1 MALPGPE
8 DGAAVARSAAP
19 LPHVFIS
26 FASEDADLAHRMVER
41 LEALG
46 LRCWISDRDIEPG
59 ASYPA
64 AITAAVATSGALL
77 LLLTASSTSS
87 PHVLRETEMAF
98 SARRPILPVRVAG
111 ATPTPDLEYFLSRSQ
126 WLDIG
131 STLDEAE
138 CARLTSRLRQLLSG
152 RMGVVS
158 DDLKQ
163 WRIRAAVAAC
173 VLALTG
179 GGWWIWNGRSAD
191 VEPTVQLP
199 PPAPPTTGTGATPA
213 TPPAPGASIVVE
225 TNPRDG
231 QPYVFIP
238 AGRFVMGCS
247 AGDAACDMD
256 EQPTRNITLA
266 RGFWL
271 GRTEVTRAAYRASRG
286 ERSGPADASGN
297 LPVAN
302 VSWADAKAYCSA
314 IGGRLPTETEWEYAA
329 RGGTTTRYYD
339 APAESAWFEDNAD
352 GAPHPVATRRPNAFQ
367 LYDML
372 GNVSEWVRDR
382 YYNRYDDSSDPSAIE
397 EPLAPN
403 ASATARGGSWVSDAE
418 GVRASRRLQM
428 EPAAE
433 EPHVGFRCALDEP
446 AP

>member
-8 DGAAVARSAAP
+8 HGAAVAGPAAP

-26 FASEDADLAHRMVER
+26 FASEDTDLAHRVVER
-41 LEALG
+41 LEAVG

-64 AITAAVATSGALL
+64 AITAAVAKSGALL
-77 LLLTASSTSS
+77 LLLTASSTGS

-98 SARRPILPVRVAG
+98 TARRPILPVRVAG

-131 STLDEAE
+131 SRLDEAE
-138 CARLTSRLRQLLSG
+138 CARLTTRLRQLLSDPT
-152 RMGVVS
+152 GVVGH
-158 DDLKQ
+158 DLRQ
-163 WRIRAAVAAC
+163 WRIRAAVAVG
-173 VLALTG
+173 VLALTA
-179 GGWWIWNGRSAD
+179 GGWWIWKGRSTD
-191 VEPTVQLP
+191 VDPTVKS
-199 PPAPPTTGTGATPA
+199 PPTDLPASGGGGTLA
-213 TPPAPGASIVVE
+213 TPPVPVARIVVK

-231 QPYVFIP
+231 QAYVFVP
-238 AGRFVMGCS
+238 PGQFVMGCS
-247 AGDAACDMD
+247 AGDPACDMD
-256 EQPTRNITLA
+256 EQPTRNITFA

-286 ERSGPADASGN
+286 EGSKPADTSGT

-302 VSWADAKAYCSA
+302 VSWADAKTYCAA
-314 IGGRLPTETEWEYAA
+314 IGGRLPTEAEWEYAA

-339 APAESAWFEDNAD
+339 APAESAWFEDNAG

-382 YYNRYDDSSDPSAIE
+382 YYDRYDDSGDPSAIE

-428 EPAAE
+428 EPDAR
-433 EPHVGFRCALDEP
+433 EPHIGFRCVVDML
-446 AP
+446 